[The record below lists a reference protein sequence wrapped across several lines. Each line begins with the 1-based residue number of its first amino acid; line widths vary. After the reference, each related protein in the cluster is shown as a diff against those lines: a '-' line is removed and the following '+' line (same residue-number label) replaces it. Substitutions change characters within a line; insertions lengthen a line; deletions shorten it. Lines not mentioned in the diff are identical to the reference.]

1 MNRFFRSFGFALRG
15 IFSSFSHES
24 NCRVQLV
31 LAIIAVL
38 AGWKLGLSRV
48 EWAIVILCI
57 ALVLG
62 MEMVNSAIE
71 KTCDRI
77 TREKDDYV
85 RYIKDVAAG
94 AVLWVSTGT
103 AVVGAIIFI
112 PKVVSLFKTGT

>member
-1 MNRFFRSFGFALRG
+1 MNRFFHSVRFALRG
-15 IFSSFSHES
+15 ILSIFSRES
-24 NCRVQLV
+24 NCRIQLV
-31 LAIIAVL
+31 LAFLALV
-38 AGWKLGLSRV
+38 AGWRLGLSSL
-48 EWAIVILCI
+48 EWALVVLCI

-62 MEMVNSAIE
+62 MEMLNTAIE

-85 RYIKDVAAG
+85 RYVKDVAAG

-112 PKVVSLFKTGT
+112 PKILALFKSGA